1 MSGGPDKT
9 GSGPTVGTA
18 PSGHSHSAPAS
29 GGPET
34 RSLVRVLLEV
44 GIWTALLALLLFWGE
59 AEFAY
64 RKSTLLFVAA
74 VFLGGLC
81 LSGRPRATAAV
92 TAMMVGLIAT
102 VSAAKTYYLGVPFV
116 FADLFYLTGE
126 ALWTTLA
133 QYTALSVAGGI
144 GFVVMAAVTA
154 WIATRPAYTITPLFR
169 VCCLV
174 AAGAMTWQ
182 LQDAAKPILWWDPDA
197 TRTGGLVSPFANSV
211 TGVVH
216 NMHGTI
222 RFQDVGPDGLEPAP
236 AAGDSVGA
244 HDRRPD
250 VFMILQESVFDP
262 DILGL
267 PAQPHVGQH
276 FEPADGVSGRLN
288 VTVHG
293 GGTWVSEFAVSTG
306 IDPRA
311 FGDKA
316 YYLPV
321 VMEGRVRHSL
331 ISHLNDLGY
340 ETIVVY
346 CMQEGFMNAGG
357 HYRGL
362 GVDLFDGSTL
372 EHVTGIVW
380 SEPDRVFYDRTLD
393 HIDRIRKTSD
403 KPVFVLIATIFNHG
417 PHGEGIGV
425 VEGHDAARSWIEQT
439 LPGRRHAAYREY
451 YMLLQDNIADYERLK
466 AEYRDRFPERSALV
480 VKFGDH
486 QPQFTKDHAA
496 QAGLDEKDAIYTT
509 GFSMEGVNRK
519 VAPVPDWGEGAL
531 DIPYLPALVI
541 AAAGLE
547 RDPLFAARL
556 DLMERC
562 RGLYQACDDPL
573 KGRIHRTLVDQGF
586 LDVDEIVP
594 QDVRSAGRSV
604 D

>member
-1 MSGGPDKT
+1 MSGGTDDT
-9 GSGPTVGTA
+9 GSGP
-18 PSGHSHSAPAS
+18 PHAPAS
-29 GGPET
+29 SGQSDLAHGT
-34 RSLVRVLLEV
+34 GDTARRSLLPLLLEV
-44 GIWTALLALLLFWGE
+44 SVWTGLLALLLFWGE

-74 VFLGGLC
+74 VFLCALC
-81 LSGRPRATAAV
+81 FTGRPRAAAAV
-92 TAMMVGLIAT
+92 TAMLAGLIAT
-102 VSAAKTYYLGVPFV
+102 ISAAKTYYLGVPFV
-116 FADLFYLTGE
+116 FADLLYLTGE

-144 GFVVMAAVTA
+144 GCVVLAVVTA
-154 WIATRPAYTITPLFR
+154 WIATRPARSITPLFR
-169 VCCLV
+169 VCCFV

-216 NMHGTI
+216 NMYGTI
-222 RFQDVGPDGLEPAP
+222 RFQDVG
-236 AAGDSVGA
+236 AAGLDPVPTVGRGVGA
-244 HDRRPD
+244 HDTRPD

-262 DILGL
+262 EILGL
-267 PAQPHVGQH
+267 PVEPDVQQH
-276 FEPADGVSGRLN
+276 FYPVDGVSGRLN

-311 FGDKA
+311 FGDKS

-331 ISHLNDLGY
+331 ISHLNALGY

-362 GVDLFDGSTL
+362 GVDLFDGSTQD
-372 EHVTGIVW
+372 HVTGIVW
-380 SEPDRVFYDRTLD
+380 SEPDHVFYDRALD
-393 HIDRIRKTSD
+393 HIERIRETSD
-403 KPVFVLIATIFNHG
+403 KPVFVLIATISNHG

-425 VEGHDAARSWIEQT
+425 VEGHETARAWVEKT
-439 LPGRRHAAYREY
+439 LPESHHAAYREY
-451 YMLLQDNIADYERLK
+451 YMLLQDNIADYEQLK
-466 AEYRDRFPERSALV
+466 NTYRERFPERSALV

-496 QAGLDEKDAIYTT
+496 RAGLGDKDIIYKT

-519 VAPVPDWGEGAL
+519 VAAVPDWGEGAL
-531 DIPYLPALVI
+531 DIPYLPALLL

-547 RDPLFAARL
+547 RDPLFDARL
-556 DLMERC
+556 DLMEKC
-562 RGLYQACDDPL
+562 RGLYQACADPL
-573 KGRIHRTLVDQGF
+573 KGRIHRSLVDQGF
-586 LDVDEIVP
+586 LDVDETVP
-594 QDVRSAGRSV
+594 QVLRNAGLSA

>member
-1 MSGGPDKT
+1 MSAGHDDT
-9 GSGPTVGTA
+9 GSGPAQRPEV
-18 PSGHSHSAPAS
+18 SRHSEPAAEAVETDRRFLVPVLAESAVWI
-29 GGPET
+29 G
-34 RSLVRVLLEV
+34 
-44 GIWTALLALLLFWGE
+44 LLALLLFWGE
-59 AEFAY
+59 TEFAY
-64 RKSTLLFVAA
+64 RKSTALFVAA
-74 VFLGGLC
+74 VFLCSLC
-81 LSGRPRATAAV
+81 LTGRPRAAAAF
-92 TAMMVGLIAT
+92 TAMLAGLIAT
-102 VSAAKTYYLGVPFV
+102 ISAAKTYYLGVPFV
-116 FADLFYLTGE
+116 FADLVYLTGE

-144 GFVVMAAVTA
+144 GVVVLAAVTV
-154 WIATRPAYTITPLFR
+154 WIATRPARNITPLFR

-197 TRTGGLVSPFANSV
+197 TRTGGLVSPFANSI

-222 RFQDVGPDGLEPAP
+222 RFQDVGSAGLDPAP
-236 AAGDSVGA
+236 STGRLVGA
-244 HDRRPD
+244 HDSRPD

-262 DILGL
+262 EILGL
-267 PAQPHVGQH
+267 PVQPDIRQH

-311 FGDKA
+311 FGAKS

-321 VMEGRVRHSL
+321 VMEGRVQHSL

-346 CMQEGFMNAGG
+346 CMQDGFMNAGG

-362 GVDLFDGSTL
+362 GVDLFDGSTQD
-372 EHVTGIVW
+372 HVTGIVW
-380 SEPDRVFYDRTLD
+380 SEPDRVFYDRALD
-393 HIDRIRKTSD
+393 HIERIRKTSD
-403 KPVFVLIATIFNHG
+403 RPVFVLIATISNHG

-425 VEGHDAARSWIEQT
+425 VDGHDAARTWIEET
-439 LPGRRHAAYREY
+439 LPVRHHAAYREY

-466 AEYRDRFPERSALV
+466 EEYRDRFPERSALV

-496 QAGLDEKDAIYTT
+496 RAGLADADLIYRT
-509 GFSMEGVNRK
+509 GFSMEGVNRD

-531 DIPYLPALVI
+531 DIPYLPALML

-547 RDPLFAARL
+547 KDPVFAARL

-562 RGLYQACDDPL
+562 QGLYQACADPL

-586 LDVDEIVP
+586 LDVDETVP
-594 QDVRSAGRSV
+594 QAVRSAGRSA